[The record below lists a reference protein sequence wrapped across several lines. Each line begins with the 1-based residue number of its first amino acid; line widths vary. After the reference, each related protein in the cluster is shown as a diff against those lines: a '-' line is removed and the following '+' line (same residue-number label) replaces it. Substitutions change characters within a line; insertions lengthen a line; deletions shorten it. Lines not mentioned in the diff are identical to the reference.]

1 MKKKIF
7 PILWLSNVVLLLM
20 VIILSSVLTIY
31 SVLSVYAI
39 LLMFLM
45 PFLLILFQAWP
56 NCVDEI
62 VSVNKKDYIY
72 TPNGGISML
81 MILIGLNSALSIEKM
96 ARVEMVVIMLV
107 FVAAEITL
115 GLVLYQ
121 SEIMSRKKYIWSQV
135 ATYVLLLIFMFCT
148 VVMNYDWG
156 LI

>member
-31 SVLSVYAI
+31 SVLSICAI

-45 PFLLILFQAWP
+45 PFLLIIFQAWP
-56 NCVDEI
+56 YCVNEI

-81 MILIGLNSALSIEKM
+81 MILIGLNSTLSIEKV